1 MTHQLA
7 ARFTARTTVLRD
19 RLEARREAGQNSLEY
34 LGMALVA
41 GIVIA
46 AIVGVVNSGAV
57 GPKITEA
64 WNNIIK
70 AN

>member
-1 MTHQLA
+1 MTHSLA
-7 ARFTARTTVLRD
+7 ARYTTAVESLKD
-19 RLEARREAGQNSLEY
+19 RREAGQNSLEY

-57 GPKITEA
+57 GGKIQEA